1 MTNSSLT
8 PKAFRKVVFT
18 FLIPLPIILMIG
30 LFLSKLSI
38 QNELQSIA
46 NSSIHHIEKLINELR
61 DENKQALYA
70 TENCQQIQKDLLFET
85 FLREMLIVENG
96 KIICSS
102 KRLTID
108 STLAHISL
116 PSHILDSGEYL
127 YYLPGS
133 TSQRQHL
140 LVVDQNE
147 QHRQRSAISII
158 DHNYLD
164 VGLRLRDD
172 DRLSGSHLTVAGVTY
187 PKIDTHID
195 HSYAVTAYSKALNI
209 NITVEPSN
217 KLIKEKRAIY
227 LLSGVPISF
236 FLSIIL
242 YLINFWMKGRGS
254 LVEDLKK
261 GLKHNEMFVLYQ
273 PLVDSQSY
281 KIHSVEALIRWN
293 HPRNGLIRPDIFI
306 PLAEQHGLINDVTDF
321 VLNKA
326 LTDWQDY
333 VGPHDDFHVGINIP
347 PQYLSKPNC
356 VQNLHSIAQQFA
368 QHNIHL
374 CIEITERQL
383 LDAQGREVLT
393 DIRKLGI
400 TVAIDDFG
408 TGYTSLSVLQDTDF
422 DCLKIDRCFTHTIGV
437 ESINAP
443 VLNNIIKLAHDL
455 NTQITA
461 EGVETPQQAEYLKN
475 QGVELLQGFYFYK
488 PMPINELLEQL
499 QHSALTN
506 HNTN

>member
-1 MTNSSLT
+1 MSNSSLT

-30 LFLSKLSI
+30 FYLSKLSI
-38 QNELQSIA
+38 KKELQYIA

-61 DENKQALYA
+61 DENKQALYDA
-70 TENCQQIQKDLLFET
+70 ENCQQIQKDLLFET
-85 FLREMLIVENG
+85 FLREMLLVEEG
-96 KIICSS
+96 KIVCSS

-108 STLAHISL
+108 STLANILL
-116 PSHILDSGEYL
+116 PNHILHSGEYL
-127 YYLPGS
+127 YALPKPS
-133 TSQRQHL
+133 TQRRNL
-140 LVVDQNE
+140 FVVDQDIKAY
-147 QHRQRSAISII
+147 QRSAISII

-164 VGLRLRDD
+164 VALGLRDD
-172 DRLSGSHLTVAGVTY
+172 DRLSASHLTVTGITY
-187 PKIDTHID
+187 PEIDSRVD
-195 HSYAVTAYSKALNI
+195 HSYAVTADSKDLNV
-209 NITVEPSN
+209 NITVEPSD

-227 LLSGVPISF
+227 MLGGVPISF

-242 YLINFWMKGRGS
+242 YLINFWIKGRSS
-254 LVEDLKK
+254 LIEDIKKALK
-261 GLKHNEMFVLYQ
+261 NDEMFVVYQ
-273 PLVDSQSY
+273 PLVDSQSQ
-281 KIHSVEALIRWN
+281 KIHSVETLIRWN
-293 HPRNGLIRPDIFI
+293 HSRNGMIQPDIFI

-326 LTDWQDY
+326 LSDWKDY
-333 VGPHDDFHVGINIP
+333 IVPHSNFHVGINIP

-356 VQNLHSIAQQFA
+356 VKNLHDIAQQFA
-368 QHNIHL
+368 QRNIHL

-383 LDAQGREVLT
+383 LNAQDREVLT

-422 DCLKIDRCFTHTIGV
+422 DYLKIDRCFTNTIGV

-475 QGVELLQGFYFYK
+475 QGVELLQGFYFYN
-488 PMPINELLEQL
+488 PMLIDELLEQL
-499 QHSALTN
+499 QYTALTDN
-506 HNTN
+506 